1 MGIWGG
7 REGGLGV
14 TAVGAPLLFIAIKV
28 VLCTHGWGW
37 WCWGCCC
44 YGCWGCWGVL
54 GGAVSGA
61 VGVGVLLLGVLG
73 VAGGGSAGWWRYR
86 GWQCRYRAVLSPQ
99 QHGVT
104 SQPPVPPSPPNPGP
118 GGPTGTAL
126 THLEMGPGPGAA
138 HSLQDLGGAGPV
150 REQAL

>member
-1 MGIWGG
+1 MGAGG
-7 REGGLGV
+7 VGALLGV
-14 TAVGAPLLFIAIKV
+14 LSVGLLVCQGVGAGGVGVFLLG
-28 VLCTHGWGW
+28 VLG
-37 WCWGCCC
+37 CW
-44 YGCWGCWGVL
+44 CWGCWGCRQGVVA